1 MFNKVKLIQESKYYD
16 LYRKEMIGCT
26 FCGKVNNLHY
36 IKSHL
41 KTESCRQFQTILDKA
56 DYLKRLID
64 FMRIIN
70 ELKSNIR
77 MKLNM
82 DESDEE
88 NDIII

>member
-1 MFNKVKLIQESKYYD
+1 
-16 LYRKEMIGCT
+16 
-26 FCGKVNNLHY
+26 
-36 IKSHL
+36 
-41 KTESCRQFQTILDKA
+41 
-56 DYLKRLID
+56 KRLID